1 VTMTASTTPSTDPTT
16 PTKATRRVFVY
27 DNREFPDPDPSLS
40 IDEVRQQMVEF
51 FSELTNADQRSEL
64 RGDTQVITFSRRI
77 GTKGRQDLPATLR
90 QVPALRL
97 RLFELAERCL
107 DAEGQLVAL
116 PEQAGFTLACLQV
129 QGYSSQTA
137 RVREALRQL
146 PAR

>member
-1 VTMTASTTPSTDPTT
+1 MTTTTPPNTNATT
-16 PTKATRRVFVY
+16 PTKTARRVFVY
-27 DNREFPDPDPSLS
+27 DNREFPDPDPALS

-51 FSELTNADQRSEL
+51 FSELTNADQHSEL
-64 RGDTQVITFSRRI
+64 RGDTQVVTFSRRI
-77 GTKGRQDLPATLR
+77 GTKGQEDLTRTLR

-97 RLFELAERCL
+97 RLFELAEQCL
-107 DAEGQLVAL
+107 DANGQLVGI
-116 PEQAGFTLACLQV
+116 PEQADFTLACLQV

>member
-1 VTMTASTTPSTDPTT
+1 MTASTIPTTDTTT
-16 PTKATRRVFVY
+16 PTKATRRLFVY
-27 DNREFPDPDPSLS
+27 DNREFPDPDPALS

-77 GTKGRQDLPATLR
+77 GTKGQGDLTAILR

-97 RLFELAERCL
+97 RLFELAEQCL
-107 DAEGQLVAL
+107 NAEGTLVAI
-116 PEQAGFTLACLQV
+116 PEQADFSLACLEIK
-129 QGYSSQTA
+129 GYSSQTA
-137 RVREALRQL
+137 RVREALRCL

>member
-1 VTMTASTTPSTDPTT
+1 MTASTAPTADT
-16 PTKATRRVFVY
+16 TTTAKAARRLFVY
-27 DNREFPDPDPSLS
+27 DNREFPDPDPALS

-51 FSELTNADQRSEL
+51 FSELVNADQRSEL

-77 GTKGRQDLPATLR
+77 GTKGRQDLTGTLR

-97 RLFELAERCL
+97 RLCELAEQCL
-107 DAEGQLVAL
+107 DANGQLVAI
-116 PEQAGFTLACLQV
+116 PEQADFTLACLQV

-137 RVREALRQL
+137 RVREALRRL

>member
-1 VTMTASTTPSTDPTT
+1 MTTSTTPIAETTTST
-16 PTKATRRVFVY
+16 KVTRRVFVY
-27 DNREFPDPDPSLS
+27 DNREFPDPDPALS

-77 GTKGRQDLPATLR
+77 GTKGRQDLTSTLR

-97 RLFELAERCL
+97 RLLELADQCL
-107 DAEGQLVAL
+107 DANGQLVGL
-116 PEQAGFTLACLQV
+116 PEQADFSLACLQV